1 MSRTELFNY
10 TIFGIYPKEYCK
22 RLSSFFAK
30 SCGIIHPMKI
40 TDAKIGVVYKEEGQP
55 LLVLKY
61 THTKMGRG
69 TATIRL
75 KIKNLI
81 TGVIQEKSYIN
92 SYTLEPAD
100 VSKKTV
106 QFLYKDED
114 NCMFMDPTSF
124 EQFNIENEVIGDKL
138 MYLNDGTN
146 VFVTYF
152 EETPILVETAINE
165 KFKVIYTEPAEK
177 GDTSGRAY
185 KSATINTG
193 ATVMV
198 PLFINTNDTIVVNT
212 DTGFYVERG

>member
-1 MSRTELFNY
+1 
-10 TIFGIYPKEYCK
+10 
-22 RLSSFFAK
+22 
-30 SCGIIHPMKI
+30 MKI
-40 TDAKIGVVYKEEGQP
+40 TDAKNGVVYKEDGQP

-61 THTKMGRG
+61 SHTKMGRG
-69 TATIRL
+69 TATIRV
-75 KIKNLI
+75 KVKNLL

-114 NCMFMDPTSF
+114 NCMFMDPTTF
-124 EQFNIENEVIGDKL
+124 EQFNIDNETVGEKL
-138 MYLNDGTN
+138 NYLNDGSN

-152 EETPILVETAINE
+152 EETPILVETLINE
-165 KFKVIYTEPAEK
+165 KFSVTYTEPAEK

-185 KSATINTG
+185 KPATINTG

-212 DTGFYVERG
+212 DTGDYVERG